1 MTSGYAVEPSAPP
14 SAFGSRKSLTP
25 FSGMRSAN
33 LTALS
38 GAVAFWLP
46 AVLLLLAGRYVRK
59 PAHQGE
65 QGKDDQW
72 PERSLMVPLLLR

>member
-1 MTSGYAVEPSAPP
+1 MMAGYAVEPSARP

-33 LTALS
+33 LHRLIPSGGVLATGGAAAL
-38 GAVAFWLP
+38 
-46 AVLLLLAGRYVRK
+46 GRYVRK

-65 QGKDDQW
+65 QGKDGQW